1 MRRNALLAVTGLLLP
16 FARLLHWLVDQL
28 EEDVSREQE
37 ALDALDDAIERVVA
51 HQEADDEQDASA
63 IRDRVA
69 KLNGL
74 FAAGPGQPIDAL
86 TGTPV
91 TGSTASPGPMSP
103 EDMRAEQERLDA
115 EAARREEGDAP
126 QPPADGPDAPG
137 AVTS

>member
-1 MRRNALLAVTGLLLP
+1 MKRITLLAITGLLLP

-51 HQEADDEQDASA
+51 HQEADDEHDASA
-63 IRDRVA
+63 IRDRVS

-91 TGSTASPGPMSP
+91 TAPTSSPGPLSP
-103 EDMRAEQERLDA
+103 DEMRAEQERLDQEQA
-115 EAARREEGDAP
+115 NLEGDAP
-126 QPPADGPDAPG
+126 APPASGPDAPG
-137 AVTS
+137 AVTR